1 MCKPNNRFFGNAI
14 PQSIENSCNCL
25 RVLWTTRKCT
35 CLRLP
40 RSQYFLFEHLGS
52 ITLSF
57 PIWVQNNTELMC
69 IILILYF
76 LSELTLRV
84 IELWACF
91 SRLSVSW
98 YLNAV
103 VGCVCEKIWVPWP
116 RKSYRTW
123 PTKDLIT
130 SSGILLVRSSLKPH
144 IQVYVWYDK
153 NVGDLHN
160 FCLSTTG
167 TSS

>member
-1 MCKPNNRFFGNAI
+1 MLCAQKYMVPNHRLK
-14 PQSIENSCNCL
+14 CL
-25 RVLWTTRKCT
+25 RVLRTTRKCSSSFDRNT
-35 CLRLP
+35 
-40 RSQYFLFEHLGS
+40 FLFEHLGS
-52 ITLSF
+52 ITF
-57 PIWVQNNTELMC
+57 PIRVQKNTELLC
-69 IILILYF
+69 TILILYF

-84 IELWACF
+84 IELWTCF

-123 PTKDLIT
+123 PTKDLII